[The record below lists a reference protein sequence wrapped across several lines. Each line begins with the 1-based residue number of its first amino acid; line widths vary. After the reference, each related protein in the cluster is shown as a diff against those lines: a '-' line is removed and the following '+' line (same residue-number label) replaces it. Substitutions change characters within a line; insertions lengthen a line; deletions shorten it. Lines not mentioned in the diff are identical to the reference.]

1 MELTL
6 ALIADYIN
14 LKPFMYEQSIKPW
27 LSLIF
32 SPLLQECWLE
42 FLRKNKKFDI
52 FLADVLCHTAKA
64 EHFLLSYLWIIFI
77 ALICNCWPNIISLMY
92 WQLQKTT
99 LNDFIHIEEQK
110 NRQSFK
116 IFFDEWQGSKS
127 FFYFVEPQSNWL
139 PSIDGVFQKVSE
151 FLGQR
156 NGLLDAILSWWIA
169 YVYDRSLKIG
179 FSSESLNLR

>member
-1 MELTL
+1 
-6 ALIADYIN
+6 
-14 LKPFMYEQSIKPW
+14 
-27 LSLIF
+27 
-32 SPLLQECWLE
+32 
-42 FLRKNKKFDI
+42 
-52 FLADVLCHTAKA
+52 
-64 EHFLLSYLWIIFI
+64 
-77 ALICNCWPNIISLMY
+77 MY

-127 FFYFVEPQSNWL
+127 FFYFVEPQSNWF
-139 PSIDGVFQKVSE
+139 SFIDGVFQKVFE

-156 NGLLDAILSWWIA
+156 NGLLDAILCWWIA